1 MEKLKVFGL
10 ENLEEN
16 KMRNELKKKLRE
28 VELKRIEMDFYG
40 GSKEEYLKL
49 CEEEKE
55 LREQLYNADYREI
68 TKEEVE
74 DFIQLGY

>member
-1 MEKLKVFGL
+1 MK
-10 ENLEEN
+10 
-16 KMRNELKKKLRE
+16 NELKKELRE

-49 CEEEKE
+49 CEREKE
-55 LREQLYNADYREI
+55 LREQIYNADYREI
-68 TKEEVE
+68 TKEEIK

>member
-1 MEKLKVFGL
+1 MK
-10 ENLEEN
+10 
-16 KMRNELKKKLRE
+16 NELKKELRE

-49 CEEEKE
+49 CEREKE
-55 LREQLYNADYREI
+55 LREQIYNADYREI
-68 TKEEVE
+68 TKEEVK

>member
-1 MEKLKVFGL
+1 
-10 ENLEEN
+10 
-16 KMRNELKKKLRE
+16 MRNELKKKLRE